1 MGNVLRVFKRDVL
14 RLLKAPCALVV
25 VIALLVLPSVYTWYN
40 VVGFWNPYDN
50 TGNLRVC
57 VVNEDAG
64 ASSELTGELHV
75 GDMIVEELRE
85 NEQLDWAFVDRA
97 TAMDELD
104 AGASYAAF
112 VIPEDF
118 TERLLSLTTGD
129 FVQPELAYYVN
140 EKTGPVAP
148 KITDTGPL
156 TRRSTPPSSLR

>member
-1 MGNVLRVFKRDVL
+1 MRGVRRAMGNVLRVFKRDVL

-75 GDMIVEELRE
+75 GAMIVEELR
-85 NEQLDWAFVDRA
+85 
-97 TAMDELD
+97 
-104 AGASYAAF
+104 
-112 VIPEDF
+112 
-118 TERLLSLTTGD
+118 
-129 FVQPELAYYVN
+129 
-140 EKTGPVAP
+140 
-148 KITDTGPL
+148 
-156 TRRSTPPSSLR
+156 

>member
-104 AGASYAAF
+104 AGASYAA
-112 VIPEDF
+112 VADHRRLRAARAGLLREREDGARGA
-118 TERLLSLTTGD
+118 EDHRHGREH
-129 FVQPELAYYVN
+129 P
-140 EKTGPVAP
+140 
-148 KITDTGPL
+148 
-156 TRRSTPPSSLR
+156 